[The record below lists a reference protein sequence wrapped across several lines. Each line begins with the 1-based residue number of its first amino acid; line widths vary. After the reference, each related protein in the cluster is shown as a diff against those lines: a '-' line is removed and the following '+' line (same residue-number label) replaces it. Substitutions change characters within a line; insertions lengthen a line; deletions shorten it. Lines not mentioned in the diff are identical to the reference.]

1 MSAIVNTEPTPD
13 PQTGTETRFKFGNN
27 WSRFLQVLDEERIA
41 QAERSLSEMLGLSS
55 LAGKTFLDIGS
66 GSGLFSLAARRLGAR
81 VHSFDYDAQS
91 VACTAELRR
100 RFFDG
105 DADWKVEQGSA
116 LSKDYLS
123 ALGQFDIVYS
133 WGVLHHTGQMW
144 PALENAALPVKH
156 GGLLFIAIYNDQGWK
171 STVWTAIKFLYNKL
185 PFGLKYLIS
194 VPYFLGLYGC
204 ILIRDTV
211 KGDPIRTWKIYR
223 TRRGMSPWYDVV
235 DWVGGYPF
243 EVASVPMLTQF
254 YTSRGFETIRIVDV
268 APRLGCNELVF
279 RKDQQEA

>member
-1 MSAIVNTEPTPD
+1 MTNTQHSRNA
-13 PQTGTETRFKFGNN
+13 QTAGETRFKFGNN

-41 QAERSLSEMLGLSS
+41 EAQRSLSEMLGMSS
-55 LAGKTFLDIGS
+55 LDGKSFLDIGS

-105 DADWKVEQGSA
+105 DDNWKVEQGSA

-123 ALGQFDIVYS
+123 TLGEFDIVYS

-144 PALENAALPVKH
+144 PALENAALPVKE

-171 STVWTAIKFLYNKL
+171 STVWTGIKFLYNKL

-204 ILIRDTV
+204 ILVRDTI
-211 KGDPIRTWKIYR
+211 KGDPTRTWKIYR
-223 TRRGMSPWYDVV
+223 KRRGMSPWYDVV

-243 EVASVPMLTQF
+243 EVASTSKLRHF
-254 YTSRGFETIRIVDV
+254 YESQGFEAVRIIDV
-268 APRLGCNELVF
+268 APRLGCNELVL
-279 RKDQQEA
+279 RKKQAEE